1 MSYARERQTH
11 YEDACGQPQYQDIR
25 KSKTEGYFGQGF
37 ISFDEG
43 LFDSGDLLAENSDRE
58 FKGLRLRLQHEYLNC
73 PTRAWHSAKVVQT
86 RETVSFFF
94 WFHVGVVPM
103 GPHSLSSLSPSPPH
117 LHLQKRAW
125 QYSLFDLCFLRH
137 PPQFSYTSG
146 SSLPRELYLL
156 RVLLVFH
163 DTDKVTTLF
172 VHVYLPFVFTVIRNF
187 YPNTEERFLAFKKL
201 PHLNLL
207 HASVVVSTSPG
218 NSSTGNSPS
227 STVEKIESGQRTT
240 SFSFLL
246 NNQRGIIGR
255 SLSAISP
262 QSRITAFMGGQL
274 VYMVLTEL
282 PAVFLCV
289 QAAYEFENIEET

>member
-58 FKGLRLRLQHEYLNC
+58 FKGFKIKVAVRMTKLSNSWVHIAYTLQALYLLPLRTYIYKK
-73 PTRAWHSAKVVQT
+73 RAWH
-86 RETVSFFF
+86 
-94 WFHVGVVPM
+94 
-103 GPHSLSSLSPSPPH
+103 
-117 LHLQKRAW
+117 
-125 QYSLFDLCFLRH
+125 YSLFDLCFYVTILSFIYLWIFPASRALFVACSCLSH
-137 PPQFSYTSG
+137 G
-146 SSLPRELYLL
+146 SLASAVITWRNS
-156 RVLLVFH
+156 LVFH

-172 VHVYLPFVFTVIRNF
+172 IHVYLPFVFTVIRNF

-218 NSSTGNSPS
+218 NSSTGNSSS
-227 STVEKIESGQRTT
+227 STVAKKS
-240 SFSFLL
+240 
-246 NNQRGIIGR
+246 NPANAPPR
-255 SLSAISP
+255 SLSP
-262 QSRITAFMGGQL
+262 Q
-274 VYMVLTEL
+274 
-282 PAVFLCV
+282 
-289 QAAYEFENIEET
+289 